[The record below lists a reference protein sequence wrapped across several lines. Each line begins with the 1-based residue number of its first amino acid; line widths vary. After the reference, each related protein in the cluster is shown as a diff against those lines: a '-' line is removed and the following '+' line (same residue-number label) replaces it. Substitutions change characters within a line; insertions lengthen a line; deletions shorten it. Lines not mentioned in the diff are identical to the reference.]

1 MIVLR
6 RRIRVWLALWV
17 ALFAVYAATIPLA
30 VAPGQRY
37 AADEPHHLLGAA
49 ALADHGSLDA
59 TPEYRAGE
67 WRSFTAI
74 AVTPLGHPVG
84 GLRDEPTG
92 PLVALMALPAW
103 ALGGADAVA
112 LEWAA
117 MAALAFVLAGG
128 LARRMVPEPWATG
141 GVCVVALSPPALAW
155 STTVGPEV
163 PAALA
168 LTAAVLMA
176 LLARERPKPGR
187 AAACGLLVAP
197 LPWLGS
203 ALLVPAA
210 VLLVTVVSWL
220 ARRSRGLAGLV
231 AIEALLASMVM
242 LITISDRLYGGLTPS
257 AAGSLAPGA
266 ARGAYPG
273 DPIGHV
279 TRLVSV
285 WLDRDAG
292 LLRWAP
298 VLALAGVAT
307 WSLWRSR
314 RERVS
319 RALSHLEDVELA
331 LGVTVAVV
339 AAGLVPALL
348 APWLTGPW
356 FPGRGLVPVLP
367 MLAALT
373 AAGLRRM
380 PRTGALLAAITLV
393 ASVWLVAGL
402 VLAGGGW
409 SAPTD
414 GPWAGIEGVL
424 PRWGTGSAGAA
435 VLSLLP
441 LAAIGALVLDERRRR
456 GRRRPEALGEA
467 AG

>member
-6 RRIRVWLALWV
+6 RRRRVWLTLWV
-17 ALFAVYAATIPLA
+17 ALFAIYGATIPLA
-30 VAPGQRY
+30 VAPGQHY
-37 AADEPHHLLGAA
+37 AGDEPHHMLGAA
-49 ALADHGSLDA
+49 ALADHGSLDT
-59 TPEYRAGE
+59 TPEYRTGA
-67 WRSFTAI
+67 WRAFTPV

-84 GLRDEPTG
+84 GRRDEPTG

-117 MAALAFVLAGG
+117 MAALAFVLAAC

-176 LLARERPKPGR
+176 LRARERPKPGR

-197 LPWLGS
+197 LPWLSS
-203 ALLVPAA
+203 ALLAPAG
-210 VLLVTVVSWL
+210 VLLVVLAAWL
-220 ARRSRGLAGLV
+220 GRRSRGLAGLV
-231 AIEALLASMVM
+231 AVEALLASTVM
-242 LITISDRLYGGLTPS
+242 LIAISDRLYGGLTPA
-257 AAGSLAPGA
+257 AAGALAPGDT
-266 ARGAYPG
+266 RGAYAG
-273 DPIGHV
+273 DPIGHA
-279 TRLVSV
+279 TRLVSL

-314 RERVS
+314 RGRVA
-319 RALSHLEDVELA
+319 RALSELADVELA
-331 LGVTVAVV
+331 LGVSVAVV
-339 AAGLVPALL
+339 AAGLVPAVL
-348 APWLTGPW
+348 APWLTGAW

-367 MLAALT
+367 LLAALT
-373 AAGLRRM
+373 AVGLRRL
-380 PRTGALLAAITLV
+380 PRVGTLLAAITLV
-393 ASVWLVAGL
+393 SSVWLVAAL

-414 GPWAGIEGVL
+414 GPWAGIEVVL
-424 PRWGTGSAGAA
+424 PRWGRGSAGAA
-435 VLSLLP
+435 ALSLLP
-441 LAAIGALVLDERRRR
+441 VGAIAALALDERRRR
-456 GRRRPEALGEA
+456 GQRRPEALSEA